1 MGLSHGALIPSLP
14 SPPAP
19 PACCSTSRSSTR
31 GHPGAGA
38 PVRGRRLRGPGRAGP
53 GAAECGGGGSRMR
66 EARFRDNFWSTDL
79 TSTVGYDSI
88 IQHLNDGRKNC
99 KEFEDFLK
107 ERAIIEE
114 KYGKELIN
122 LSKKKPC
129 GQTELNTLKRSLDV
143 FKQQVDNVGQGHI
156 QLAQTLREEA
166 KKMED
171 FREKQKLHRK
181 KIELIMEAI
190 HKNRNLQYKKTMEA
204 KRLYEQRCRD
214 KDEAEQAVHRNANL
228 VTQKQQEKL
237 FLKLAQTKSALEDTD
252 RSYQQCV
259 TTMEKI
265 RDEWQN
271 EHIKACE
278 FFETQECER
287 INYFRNALWLH
298 VNQLSLGCV
307 QNDEKYEEIRKSLEM
322 CSIEKDVDFF
332 VNLRKT
338 GSLAPAPVVYENY
351 YNAQRN
357 VTPVRSPA
365 PVPIPRRG
373 PLPTPTSAPG
383 EPDYATVDGYS
394 LVFQKAEDTVGLTS
408 VVEMAFSVIPR
419 HTEMKCFCFSR
430 EYLRTTIII
439 CTFRKC
445 LLKIYAGDQQ
455 TPWMDL
461 HIPGRKGP
469 DAGIICVRKRF

>member
-1 MGLSHGALIPSLP
+1 
-14 SPPAP
+14 
-19 PACCSTSRSSTR
+19 
-31 GHPGAGA
+31 
-38 PVRGRRLRGPGRAGP
+38 
-53 GAAECGGGGSRMR
+53 
-66 EARFRDNFWSTDL
+66 STDL

-143 FKQQVDNVGQGHI
+143 FKQQIDNVGQGHI

-190 HKNRNLQYKKTMEA
+190 HKNRNLQYKKTMEVKQMCCHFLPYGA
-204 KRLYEQRCRD
+204 LLYLSSLSHFWQ
-214 KDEAEQAVHRNANL
+214 
-228 VTQKQQEKL
+228 L
-237 FLKLAQTKSALEDTD
+237 FLKLAQTKSALEDSD
-252 RSYQQCV
+252 RSYQQNI
-259 TTMEKI
+259 TTLEKI
-265 RDEWQN
+265 REEWQK

-298 VNQLSLGCV
+298 VNQLSQDCV

-322 CSIEKDVDFF
+322 CSIEKDMDFF

-351 YNAQRN
+351 YNTQRN
-357 VTPVRSPA
+357 ATPVRSPA
-365 PVPIPRRG
+365 PVPI
-373 PLPTPTSAPG
+373 
-383 EPDYATVDGYS
+383 
-394 LVFQKAEDTVGLTS
+394 
-408 VVEMAFSVIPR
+408 
-419 HTEMKCFCFSR
+419 SR
-430 EYLRTTIII
+430 
-439 CTFRKC
+439 
-445 LLKIYAGDQQ
+445 
-455 TPWMDL
+455 
-461 HIPGRKGP
+461 
-469 DAGIICVRKRF
+469 

>member
-1 MGLSHGALIPSLP
+1 
-14 SPPAP
+14 
-19 PACCSTSRSSTR
+19 
-31 GHPGAGA
+31 
-38 PVRGRRLRGPGRAGP
+38 
-53 GAAECGGGGSRMR
+53 
-66 EARFRDNFWSTDL
+66 STDL
-79 TSTVGYDSI
+79 TSTIGYDSI

-129 GQTELNTLKRSLDV
+129 GQTELNTLKKSLDV
-143 FKQQVDNVGQGHI
+143 FKQQIDNVGQGHI

-190 HKNRNLQYKKTMEA
+190 HKNRNLQYKKTME
-204 KRLYEQRCRD
+204 
-214 KDEAEQAVHRNANL
+214 V
-228 VTQKQQEKL
+228 KQMCCGFLPCGLSLLLFSTFLLSPIFWQL

-252 RSYQQCV
+252 RNYQQSV
-259 TTMEKI
+259 TTLEKI
-265 RDEWQN
+265 REEWQN

-298 VNQLSLGCV
+298 VNLLSLGCV

-338 GSLAPAPVVYENY
+338 GSLAPAPIVYENY
-351 YNAQRN
+351 YNTQRN
-357 VTPVRSPA
+357 VTPARSPA
-365 PVPIPRRG
+365 PVPI
-373 PLPTPTSAPG
+373 
-383 EPDYATVDGYS
+383 
-394 LVFQKAEDTVGLTS
+394 
-408 VVEMAFSVIPR
+408 
-419 HTEMKCFCFSR
+419 SR
-430 EYLRTTIII
+430 
-439 CTFRKC
+439 
-445 LLKIYAGDQQ
+445 
-455 TPWMDL
+455 
-461 HIPGRKGP
+461 
-469 DAGIICVRKRF
+469 